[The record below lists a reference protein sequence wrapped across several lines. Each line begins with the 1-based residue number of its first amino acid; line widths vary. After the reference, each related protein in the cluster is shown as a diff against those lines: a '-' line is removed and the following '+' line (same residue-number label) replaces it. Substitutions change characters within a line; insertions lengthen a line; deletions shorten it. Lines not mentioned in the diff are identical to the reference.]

1 MSTASQAA
9 EIKLYNA
16 MIESNLS
23 VTEAVEAIKR
33 YANDKEFEQALD
45 RVYKNDTLL
54 TDEWDVW
61 SQYEEN
67 T

>member
-1 MSTASQAA
+1 MSTTTQAS

-16 MIESNLS
+16 MIENNLS
-23 VTEAVEAIKR
+23 VTEAVEAMKR
-33 YANDKEFEQALD
+33 YANDKEFEDALD

-61 SQYEEN
+61 S
-67 T
+67 

>member
-1 MSTASQAA
+1 MSTTTQAA

-23 VTEAVEAIKR
+23 LTEAVEAMKR
-33 YANDKEFEQALD
+33 YANDKEFEESLD

-61 SQYEEN
+61 S
-67 T
+67 

>member
-1 MSTASQAA
+1 MSTATQAT

-23 VTEAVEAIKR
+23 VTEAVEAMKR
-33 YANDKEFEQALD
+33 YANDKEFEEALD

-61 SQYEEN
+61 S
-67 T
+67 

>member
-1 MSTASQAA
+1 MSTATQAA

-23 VTEAVEAIKR
+23 VTEAVEAMKR
-33 YANDKEFEQALD
+33 YANDKEFEEALD

-61 SQYEEN
+61 SLQ
-67 T
+67 

>member
-1 MSTASQAA
+1 MSTTTQAA

-23 VTEAVEAIKR
+23 LTEAVEAMKR
-33 YANDKEFEQALD
+33 YANDKEFEEALD

-61 SQYEEN
+61 S
-67 T
+67 

>member
-1 MSTASQAA
+1 MSTATQAS

-16 MIESNLS
+16 MIENNLS
-23 VTEAVEAIKR
+23 VTEAVEAMKR
-33 YANDKEFEQALD
+33 YANDKEFEEALD

-61 SQYEEN
+61 S
-67 T
+67 

>member
-1 MSTASQAA
+1 MSTPTQAA

-23 VTEAVEAIKR
+23 VTEAVEAMKR
-33 YANDKEFEQALD
+33 YANDREFEEALD

-61 SQYEEN
+61 S
-67 T
+67 

>member
-1 MSTASQAA
+1 MSTATQAS

-16 MIESNLS
+16 MIENNLS
-23 VTEAVEAIKR
+23 VNEAVEAMKR
-33 YANDKEFEQALD
+33 YANDKEFEEALD

-61 SQYEEN
+61 S
-67 T
+67 

>member
-1 MSTASQAA
+1 MSTATQAT

-23 VTEAVEAIKR
+23 VTEAVEAMKR
-33 YANDKEFEQALD
+33 YANDKEFEDALD

-61 SQYEEN
+61 S
-67 T
+67 

>member
-1 MSTASQAA
+1 MSTATQAP

-16 MIESNLS
+16 MIENNLS
-23 VTEAVEAIKR
+23 VTEAVEAMKR
-33 YANDKEFEQALD
+33 YANDKEFEDALD

-61 SQYEEN
+61 S
-67 T
+67 